1 MIPVE
6 AASGRRTH
14 VLAICGSLRKR
25 SFNRALLVAASEN
38 APQGMTIEI
47 VETLGTIPLFDED
60 LEQATGGGTHSVRLL
75 RERVAKA
82 DGVLIGTPE
91 YNQSVPGVLKNAIDW
106 LSRPAPDEVL
116 SGKPVAIIGATG
128 GPWGTRLSQ
137 TTLRQVLY
145 ATGSPVLP
153 MPALFVRE
161 AAKLIDDSGRLT
173 DSRTLDQ
180 LRSLLNSFQRW
191 ITLITGR
198 ST

>member
-1 MIPVE
+1 MIPIEPRSVR
-6 AASGRRTH
+6 GTN

-25 SFNRALLVAASEN
+25 SFNRSLLVAASEN

-60 LEQATGGGTHSVRLL
+60 LEQATGGGTDSVRRL
-75 RERVAKA
+75 RERVAKS

-116 SGKPVAIIGATG
+116 SGKPVAIIGATS

-153 MPALFVRE
+153 TPALFIRE
-161 AAKLIDDSGRLT
+161 AAKLVDDSGRLT

-191 ITLITGR
+191 ITLIAGR
-198 ST
+198 SL